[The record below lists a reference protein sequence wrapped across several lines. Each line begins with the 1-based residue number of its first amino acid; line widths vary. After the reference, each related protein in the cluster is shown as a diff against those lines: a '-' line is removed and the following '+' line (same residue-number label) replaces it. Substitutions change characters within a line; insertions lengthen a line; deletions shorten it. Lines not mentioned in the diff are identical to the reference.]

1 MELSYAVYPS
11 VEVFF
16 VALICAEAG
25 CPPVCCMEGN
35 LFKMKWHYKIFFFSG
50 SQWILSFCYACKHN
64 CTVQATCHSPHQNDA
79 FDPPPK
85 KKLYAGNPSMN
96 SFLWSCTCSIITAT
110 TKKQKKKSE
119 FKPSLNTCCALFV
132 HSNIHTISWPQAV
145 TPSRLICLIHM
156 VHTVYFH
163 SCVFDLSAQIKY
175 SQFDFRIFPLTP
187 QREHLMTSPVPLTI
201 SFDISVYINT
211 DGVWRPYEWFP
222 GFSRVVG

>member
-1 MELSYAVYPS
+1 MELSHAVYPS

-35 LFKMKWHYKIFFFSG
+35 LFKMKWHYKIFFSG

-79 FDPPPK
+79 FDPPPPK
-85 KKLYAGNPSMN
+85 KKTLCRKPKYEFIFVIMYILNHHRHH
-96 SFLWSCTCSIITAT
+96 
-110 TKKQKKKSE
+110 KKAKKKSE

-156 VHTVYFH
+156 VHIVYFH
-163 SCVFDLSAQIKY
+163 SCVFDLSAQNKV
-175 SQFDFRIFPLTP
+175 Q
-187 QREHLMTSPVPLTI
+187 
-201 SFDISVYINT
+201 SV
-211 DGVWRPYEWFP
+211 WL
-222 GFSRVVG
+222 